1 MTTPDRNLFS
11 SRTFTPSATM
21 ILRHAP
27 HPPSAAILAK
37 TSSMRRVDG
46 WVLRG
51 REETGEDRF
60 RRIDFAAAVGTRAV
74 HEKALA
80 SRT

>member
-1 MTTPDRNLFS
+1 M
-11 SRTFTPSATM
+11 
-21 ILRHAP
+21 
-27 HPPSAAILAK
+27 LAK
-37 TSSMRRVDG
+37 TSSMRRVEG

-60 RRIDFAAAVGTRAV
+60 RRMDYAAAVGTRAV
-74 HEKALA
+74 QEKART